1 MLDNISYKFEGGN
14 IYGLYGR
21 NGSGKNNV
29 NESCCWS
36 DFSNIRREVI
46 IDGKVLH
53 KEISFPK
60 DMGVIIENMELMPQ
74 YDAYDN
80 LKILGKIR
88 KTATDDDINSTLEK
102 SWSA

>member
-1 MLDNISYKFEGGN
+1 M
-14 IYGLYGR
+14 
-21 NGSGKNNV
+21 
-29 NESCCWS
+29 
-36 DFSNIRREVI
+36 I

-80 LKILGKIR
+80 LKILGKSER
-88 KTATDDDINSTLEK
+88 LRQMMT
-102 SWSA
+102 